1 MAQIS
6 YSSTQQNP
14 SVVTKNALADN
25 LQYLPT
31 NKLSPSPTDLHLTDQ
46 IFGPETTLTTKFISE
61 GKESII
67 IGLLFIIFS
76 LPQIDELIKKILPI
90 ARNSVYFLILI
101 KSLLFIIIFW
111 LIKNFYLSKK

>member
-14 SVVTKNALADN
+14 SLVTKNTLADN

-46 IFGPETTLTTKFISE
+46 IFGPETTFTTKFISE

-101 KSLLFIIIFW
+101 KSLLFMIIFW